1 MKLPAFFSDLFYGN
15 KKITSTKIIIFTA
28 IFFVLCD
35 NTTFFQHVLDVYPF
49 SLVNLGFL
57 VSLAIGISAVITFLL
72 TLVTSRYTTKPVL
85 ILLIMLSSFAAYFMD
100 NYNVVIDDNMI
111 QNIVET
117 DLAEASGLLN
127 IKILYYFL
135 LLGLLP
141 SLVIYRMNIESY
153 SWKKTVLYKTRDG
166 VIALLVLLA
175 VIFSFSK
182 FYTSFFREHKPLRYY
197 TNPTYYIY
205 SAGKYINRTF
215 NVHEITVSSLGTD
228 AKVVEL
234 DDGKNDEYT
243 ELIIL
248 VVGEAARADH
258 FSLNGYQRETNPL
271 LQQENIINFTQMS
284 SCGTSTAY
292 SVPCMFSFFP
302 RKKFN
307 HKKGASTENILDV
320 LSHTES
326 IDILWRDN
334 NSDSKGVAERISY
347 EDFRKPENN
356 TICSNG
362 ECRDEGM
369 LVGLD
374 QYIAQ
379 HKGRDI
385 LIILHQMGNHGPEYY
400 KRYPKEFERFTPTC
414 KTNQLE
420 ECSNEQIINAYDN
433 ALLYTDYFL
442 SKVINFLKQYD
453 TTHETAMIYFS
464 DHGESLGEK
473 GLYLHGIPY
482 VVAPEAQTH
491 IGSLMWFG
499 DEMSKDLNM
508 EKIRQNKDKKYSHDN
523 LFQTLLAIFEVE
535 TEIYIK
541 DMDILNN

>member
-1 MKLPAFFSDLFYGN
+1 
-15 KKITSTKIIIFTA
+15 
-28 IFFVLCD
+28 
-35 NTTFFQHVLDVYPF
+35 
-49 SLVNLGFL
+49 
-57 VSLAIGISAVITFLL
+57 
-72 TLVTSRYTTKPVL
+72 
-85 ILLIMLSSFAAYFMD
+85 MLSSFAAYFMD

-117 DLAEASGLLN
+117 DLAEAFGLLN

-175 VIFSFSK
+175 MIFSFSK

-234 DDGKNDEYT
+234 DDENDEYT

-307 HKKGASTENILDV
+307 HKKGVSTENILDV
-320 LSHTES
+320 LSHTGF

-334 NSDSKGVAERISY
+334 NSDSKGVAERVSY

-356 TICSNG
+356 TICSDG

-442 SKVINFLKQYD
+442 AKVISFLKQYD

-499 DEMSKDLNM
+499 DKMSKDLNI

-535 TEIYIK
+535 TEVYIK